1 LPSQFSNMADRS
13 MDNAS
18 PPLSADGRSAV
29 VIFSEARG
37 DFFRL
42 VRRGALLELIT
53 AGFYRFWLATDIRR
67 MLWSNTSIEGNP
79 FEYTGTGKELFI
91 GFLFALAILVP
102 IYVAYF
108 LIGIEVER
116 FKAFASLPLIL
127 FFYAFGQFAIFRA
140 RRYRATRTIWRGVR
154 FWMTGSGW
162 NYAWR
167 ACLWGLFALVTLGLA
182 LPWRESALEKFK
194 MRHMHYGDLQ
204 GRFVGTGWDLFKR
217 GWWLWLLLI
226 VLAVLIIALP
236 AAIPA
241 HKGIVALPI
250 ILLLIFSPFAY
261 SIFNAIVWRWWVRGI
276 RFAEISFESDLRATA
291 LIGTYWAVIGW
302 MLLITSI
309 DGAVISAVVAIFR
322 RFAGSQ
328 MNSQAVAVLLR
339 QHPYMV
345 LGPTLLNYLV
355 LVLCLGVVMRVYL
368 IYGVWERVVRSATV
382 HRLDLADNVTAR
394 GDLVSAL
401 GEGFGQSLDVVG
413 F

>member
-1 LPSQFSNMADRS
+1 
-13 MDNAS
+13 MDNADLLQPAES
-18 PPLSADGRSAV
+18 RSARV
-29 VIFSEARG
+29 TIDGARG

-42 VRRGALLELIT
+42 VTRGALLELIT
-53 AGFYRFWLATDIRR
+53 AGFYRFWLATDMRR
-67 MLWSNTSIEGNP
+67 LLWSNTSIEGNP
-79 FEYTGTGKELFI
+79 LEYTGTAMELFI

-102 IYVAYF
+102 IYRVYF

-167 ACLWGLFALVTLGLA
+167 ACLWGLFTLITLGLA

-204 GRFVGTGWDLFKR
+204 GRFLGTGWDLFKR
-217 GWWLWLLLI
+217 GWWLWFVMIVLI
-226 VLAVLIIALP
+226 VLIG
-236 AAIPA
+236 AIVVTA
-241 HKGIVALPI
+241 HHGIVA
-250 ILLLIFSPFAY
+250 ILLLLVSSPFIYAVY
-261 SIFNAIVWRWWVRGI
+261 KSIVWRWWIRGI

-302 MLLITSI
+302 MFFVSMIS
-309 DGAVISAVVAIFR
+309 GAVFSAVVAIVR
-322 RFAGSQ
+322 RFAGGPIP
-328 MNSQAVAVLLR
+328 SQAIAVLFR
-339 QHPYMV
+339 QHPIPM
-345 LGPTLLNYLV
+345 LGGILLNYML
-355 LVLCLGVVMRVYL
+355 LVLCFGVIMRVYL
-368 IYGVWERVVRSATV
+368 IYGVWKRIAESATV
-382 HRLDLADNVTAR
+382 HNLDRADNVTAR

>member
-1 LPSQFSNMADRS
+1 

-18 PPLSADGRSAV
+18 PQQSTDGRSALV
-29 VIFSEARG
+29 TFSGARG

-67 MLWSNTSIEGNP
+67 LLWSNTSIEGNP
-79 FEYTGTGKELFI
+79 LEYTGTGKELFI

-116 FKAFASLPLIL
+116 FKAFASLPLVL

-154 FWMTGSGW
+154 FWMTGLGW

-167 ACLWGLFALVTLGLA
+167 ACLWGLFTLVTLGLA

-194 MRHMHYGDLQ
+194 MRHIHYGDLQ
-204 GRFVGTGWDLFKR
+204 GRFVGTGWGLFKR
-217 GWWLWLLLI
+217 GWWLWLSLI
-226 VLAVLIIALP
+226 VLAVLVVALP

-250 ILLLIFSPFAY
+250 FLLLISGPFAY
-261 SIFNAIVWRWWVRGI
+261 AIFNAIVWRWWVSGI

-291 LIGTYWAVIGW
+291 LIGTYWAAIGW
-302 MLLITSI
+302 MFLVTLI
-309 DGAVISAVVAIFR
+309 DGAAVSAVVAILQR
-322 RFAGSQ
+322 LAGGPA
-328 MNSQAVAVLLR
+328 NSQAMAVLFR
-339 QHPYMV
+339 QHPYTM
-345 LGPTLLNYLV
+345 LGPILLNYLV
-355 LVLCLGVVMRVYL
+355 LVLCLGVIIRVYL
-368 IYGVWERVVRSATV
+368 IYGVWERVVASATV
-382 HRLDLADNVTAR
+382 DRLDRADNVAAR